1 MISLGVDTI
10 FQHLQITSLGVN
22 TIFANAMF
30 QLNCGCCRASAVA
43 WVELS
48 CFMPHGPADTVD
60 ACNKENLMLQITL
73 TTVTAMMVLLR
84 ILRLTYL
91 CLMFCLQWFLTSYTN
106 DACNDAD
113 LRREEALQAK
123 EGQRSTREDQLLV
136 DTTGCI

>member
-1 MISLGVDTI
+1 
-10 FQHLQITSLGVN
+10 
-22 TIFANAMF
+22 
-30 QLNCGCCRASAVA
+30 
-43 WVELS
+43 
-48 CFMPHGPADTVD
+48 MPHGPADTVD

-73 TTVTAMMVLLR
+73 TTVTAIMVLPR
-84 ILRLTYL
+84 ILRFSYL
-91 CLMFCLQWFLTSYTN
+91 CSMFCLQWSFTSYTN

>member
-1 MISLGVDTI
+1 MSEAIKTDLWLQMISLGVDTI

-60 ACNKENLMLQITL
+60 ACNKENLMQQEI
-73 TTVTAMMVLLR
+73 
-84 ILRLTYL
+84 
-91 CLMFCLQWFLTSYTN
+91 N
-106 DACNDAD
+106 
-113 LRREEALQAK
+113 EE
-123 EGQRSTREDQLLV
+123 RFFT
-136 DTTGCI
+136 